1 MSVSP
6 DQWLKAALA
15 AALVMAPATANAAP
29 GDSSSQPG
37 AAQATVLQPIRIV
50 AVDPLRFGQI
60 ARPSTIG
67 TIVMSPLG
75 VITAT
80 GGLLP
85 ATAIAQTGTRGP
97 GSFTVTGDPNRAFRL
112 ILPIGSL
119 ILRSGMQ
126 IVRISSMRSNITGT
140 PSLSAAGSFTVT
152 VGATLLLGANQ
163 PIGTYSGTYTATV
176 VYQ

>member
-1 MSVSP
+1 M
-6 DQWLKAALA
+6 LKVALLAALM
-15 AALVMAPATANAAP
+15 MAPAMANAAP
-29 GDSSSQPG
+29 GNSSSEAG
-37 AAQATVLQPIRIV
+37 AAQAAIVEPIRIV
-50 AVDPLRFGQI
+50 AVNGLRFGQI

-85 ATAIAQTGTRGP
+85 SKAIVQTGTRGP
-97 GSFTVTGDPNRAFRL
+97 GSFTITGDPNRAFRL

-119 ILRSGMQ
+119 ILRSGTQ
-126 IVRISSMRSNITGT
+126 IVRITAMSSNITGT
-140 PSLSAAGSFTVT
+140 PSLSATGSFALT